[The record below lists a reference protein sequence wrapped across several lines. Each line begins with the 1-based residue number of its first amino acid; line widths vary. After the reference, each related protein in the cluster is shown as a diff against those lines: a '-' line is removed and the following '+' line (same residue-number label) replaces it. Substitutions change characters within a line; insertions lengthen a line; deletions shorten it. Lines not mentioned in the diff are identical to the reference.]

1 MNFGSPNMFYQQ
13 LLAGSSGS
21 VIAALLVS
29 LLLGAIHGV
38 SPGHGK
44 TLVVASLLGSRGSV
58 GRVLLLAVTVAVT
71 HTVGVLILAAL
82 VLGANDA
89 LLPAELTP
97 YLSLA
102 ADVLVLLFGADLVR
116 RARWARAA
124 SKAGADHD
132 HDHDAG
138 ADHDH
143 DHDAGADHDH
153 GADADHPHPHPHLP
167 AGLELTRGYTVSIGI
182 VGGLAPN
189 GTALVVLL
197 MAIALH
203 QFVIGLLLVLT
214 FGLGIALVMGA
225 VGVATV
231 VVRARG
237 GQLVLP
243 GGRLGRLVAILPL
256 ASGLAVMAVGA
267 VLTMAAIAAL

>member
-13 LLAGSSGS
+13 LLVGSSGS

-71 HTVGVLILAAL
+71 HTIGVLILAAL

-89 LLPAELTP
+89 LLPAQLTP

-102 ADVLVLLFGADLVR
+102 ADILVLLFGADLVR

-124 SKAGADHD
+124 SKAGTDHD
-132 HDHDAG
+132 HDHD
-138 ADHDH
+138 HL
-143 DHDAGADHDH
+143 
-153 GADADHPHPHPHLP
+153 HPHPHPHLP

-267 VLTMAAIAAL
+267 LLTVAAIVAL